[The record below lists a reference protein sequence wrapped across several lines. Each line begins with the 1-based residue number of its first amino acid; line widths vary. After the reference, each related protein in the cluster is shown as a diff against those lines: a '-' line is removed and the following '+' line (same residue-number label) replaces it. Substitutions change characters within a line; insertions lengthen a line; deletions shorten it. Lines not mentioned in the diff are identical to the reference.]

1 MRSFW
6 SRMGPS
12 SMTDVFTWRGK
23 YRHGLKLREDG
34 NVRMEAEIGV
44 MCTKSQ
50 GMSRIAGCHQ
60 KLKEAKKYS
69 SLESSE
75 GARPC
80 QNLDLRLL
88 ASRTVKDYISVV
100 LSHSVCGTVL
110 KQSLENNTK
119 HIWKK
124 KMLHLPKCCS
134 SWDVR
139 QKMLINRGHTLKPG
153 NCVVPPVMLYT
164 GLYMHREINLE
175 RTPRLVFEW

>member
-1 MRSFW
+1 M
-6 SRMGPS
+6 
-12 SMTDVFTWRGK
+12 
-23 YRHGLKLREDG
+23 REDG

-119 HIWKK
+119 HI
-124 KMLHLPKCCS
+124 
-134 SWDVR
+134 
-139 QKMLINRGHTLKPG
+139 
-153 NCVVPPVMLYT
+153 
-164 GLYMHREINLE
+164 
-175 RTPRLVFEW
+175 